1 MQIKTLFD
9 PSKDIYRTIEKVIT
23 YNASEEVRLKAE
35 VTEYI
40 VTESIEDQFERL
52 LTKMQQAM
60 DLGGENE
67 IGVWV
72 SGFYGSGKSSFTK
85 YLGLA
90 LDQNAQIEGTRFLKY
105 LQDRMNKPQTKALL
119 STVASR
125 YPAAVVLLDLAS
137 EMLAG
142 ATMEEVS
149 TVLYYKVLQW
159 AGYSRNLK
167 VAAFERRL
175 KKDTRYD
182 EFLNRI
188 QNELG
193 VPWKDVQ
200 NDPLVIDSLIPEIAH
215 DLYPKLFRSADA
227 FNTETADFVRFENE
241 RVKEMIDIVREATG
255 KEYIIFI
262 IDEVGQYVGTDTDM
276 LLNLQSIVEKI
287 GSECEGKV
295 WVACTGQEA
304 IDEIIKYDFR
314 NIYKKVARQA
324 AST

>member
-125 YPAAVVLLDLAS
+125 YPPAVVLLDLAS

-142 ATMEEVS
+142 ATMEEV
-149 TVLYYKVLQW
+149 
-159 AGYSRNLK
+159 
-167 VAAFERRL
+167 
-175 KKDTRYD
+175 
-182 EFLNRI
+182 
-188 QNELG
+188 
-193 VPWKDVQ
+193 
-200 NDPLVIDSLIPEIAH
+200 
-215 DLYPKLFRSADA
+215 
-227 FNTETADFVRFENE
+227 
-241 RVKEMIDIVREATG
+241 
-255 KEYIIFI
+255 
-262 IDEVGQYVGTDTDM
+262 
-276 LLNLQSIVEKI
+276 
-287 GSECEGKV
+287 
-295 WVACTGQEA
+295 
-304 IDEIIKYDFR
+304 
-314 NIYKKVARQA
+314 
-324 AST
+324 